1 MSASFLL
8 ACSLTFTM
16 LFGTRSCQKDEKYMT
31 DAILTGYDARSCA
44 CCGGL
49 MVTFNGET
57 QPYSGDFMLIENTDA
72 IGISSTDRFP
82 IYVELDWTSDSTK
95 CFGNY
100 ITVTRIRKQ

>member
-1 MSASFLL
+1 MSASFFLAGSLL
-8 ACSLTFTM
+8 FILLS
-16 LFGTRSCQKDEKYMT
+16 GTRSMA

-57 QPYSGDFMLIENTDA
+57 QPYSGEFKLIKNTDA
-72 IGISSTDRFP
+72 IGISSNARFP
-82 IYVELDWTSDSTK
+82 IHVELDWTTDSTK

>member
-1 MSASFLL
+1 MSASFFLAGSLL
-8 ACSLTFTM
+8 FILLS
-16 LFGTRSCQKDEKYMT
+16 GTRSCQKEDKYMA

-57 QPYSGDFMLIENTDA
+57 QPYSGEFKLIKNTDA
-72 IGISSTDRFP
+72 IGISSNARFP
-82 IYVELDWTSDSTK
+82 IHVELDWTTDSTK